1 MDLVSA
7 NNSEVPY
14 PRLLILTG
22 PQGSGNHL
30 WSKIFNTH
38 NDSYGWE
45 MKKFWEGHHKEP
57 FAECWNSPAKFV
69 DYQYKP
75 LNVTSISNPYVY
87 KGRHRVPRYNQVFK
101 YLDHRDVYYNVVL
114 LSRDK
119 NILKNQQERVRKEH
133 TTSPGDFPDPDY
145 VLSYE
150 ALMLYGETYL
160 KMVSHALE
168 WPLDIGKALRHINE
182 DTNKKYIKKVTKET
196 STDREV
202 YKAVE
207 ESKLVLEEQYLEIDT
222 APASPEILRQNKET
236 KPKRGRPKKVK
247 QSKAFSNARKR
258 SS

>member
-1 MDLVSA
+1 
-7 NNSEVPY
+7 
-14 PRLLILTG
+14 
-22 PQGSGNHL
+22 
-30 WSKIFNTH
+30 
-38 NDSYGWE
+38 
-45 MKKFWEGHHKEP
+45 
-57 FAECWNSPAKFV
+57 
-69 DYQYKP
+69 
-75 LNVTSISNPYVY
+75 
-87 KGRHRVPRYNQVFK
+87 
-101 YLDHRDVYYNVVL
+101 
-114 LSRDK
+114 
-119 NILKNQQERVRKEH
+119 
-133 TTSPGDFPDPDY
+133 
-145 VLSYE
+145 
-150 ALMLYGETYL
+150 MLYGETYL

-207 ESKLVLEEQYLEIDT
+207 ESKLVLEEQYLEIET